1 MTIFNAEDKVSFLRP
16 GVFGHCQSSTPAL
29 FMDDKGEATCVMSY
43 KPVTQ
48 ETCEQMDVQ
57 RVAAI

>member
-48 ETCEQMDVQ
+48 ETCEQMDV
-57 RVAAI
+57 